1 MQKLGLNEIRERY
14 LKFFQS
20 KDHYRLKSYSLVPEN
35 DKSLLLINSGM
46 APMKAFF
53 TGQEVPPSKRVTT
66 CQKCIRTGDI
76 ENVGQTA
83 RHGTFFE
90 MLGNFSF
97 GDYFKEEV
105 IPWAWEFLTKEL
117 EIPEERLFVSVYE
130 EDDEAREIWNK
141 KVGIPYEKIFKMGK
155 DDNFWEVGLGPCGPC
170 SEIYYD
176 KGEKYGCGSPDCTVG
191 CDCDRYMEVWN
202 LVFTQFEKVEG
213 DKYIDL
219 EFPNIDTGM
228 GLERIATVMQDVH
241 SLFDVDTI
249 KALRDGVC
257 ELTGVTYGAD
267 FKDDVR
273 IRIMTDHIRSV
284 TFMTSDGVLPSN
296 EGRGYV
302 LRRLLRRSIMQAK
315 LLGVDKKHVEKL
327 VNIVIESSK
336 DAYSELEEKREYILK
351 VLSVEEAR
359 FYDTLNQGMELVNS
373 HIQKIVSDR
382 DNLGNKLMGK
392 EAFRLYDTFGFPLEL
407 LKEMLLEH
415 NIEID
420 EEEFYAE
427 MKEQKERA
435 RSARSEN
442 TYMGSNETVFDKLPL
457 GEETKFTGYN
467 TLNEQDCKILYIIKD
482 NEIVETATAD
492 DEVYVILDK
501 TSFYATSGGQKGE
514 SGKICTSNA
523 VLEVLDVNKVA
534 GNKFAHKCVVIEDSI
549 KVSDLAVTKVNAVNR
564 KSSARNHTSAHLLQK
579 ALRDVLGNHVEQ
591 AGSNV
596 DGNRM
601 RFDFTHFS
609 AMSSMEIKHVEKLV
623 NEKILEC
630 LDVNVKEAS
639 INEAKEMGAIAL
651 FGEKYGDKV
660 RVVNAG
666 DYSIELCGGIHVN
679 NTSEIGSFKIVS
691 ESGVASGVRRIEAIT
706 GVKVIEHY
714 REIDERQQLLQDIL
728 KATPDTLV
736 KKVESY
742 IMKAQELNKE
752 LQKIKE
758 SANGNI
764 IDDLINTKDIVN
776 NVNLVASFVENTDGN
791 GLKTIADKIKE
802 KLDNAVIFLVTE
814 KEGKVALVCMASD
827 EALSVG
833 ANAGKIISETSSIL
847 GGKGGGRP
855 NMAQGSG
862 TDIKKVAD
870 ALIKAKEVL
879 MSQLQ

>member
-1 MQKLGLNEIRERY
+1 MQKLGLNEIREKF
-14 LKFFQS
+14 LEFFQS
-20 KDHYRLKSYSLVPEN
+20 KEHYRLKSYPLVPEN

-53 TGQEVPPSKRVTT
+53 TGMEIPPAKRVTT

-83 RHGTFFE
+83 RHGTYFE

-105 IPWAWEFLTKEL
+105 IPWAWEFLTEVL
-117 EIPEERLFVSVYE
+117 EIPEDRLFVSVYE

-202 LVFTQFEKVEG
+202 LVFTQFEKLEDG
-213 DKYIDL
+213 TYANL

-249 KALRDGVC
+249 KSLRDAVC
-257 ELTGVTYGAD
+257 ELTNTTYGKD

-315 LLGVDKKHVEKL
+315 LLGVDEKHVEKL
-327 VNIVIESSK
+327 ASIVIESSK

-351 VLSVEEAR
+351 VLSVEEAG
-359 FYDTLNQGMELVNS
+359 FYKTLNQGMELVNNY
-373 HIQKIVSDR
+373 ITKILEDKDSTS
-382 DNLGNKLMGK
+382 LMGK

-407 LKEMLLEH
+407 LKEMLAEH
-415 NIEID
+415 NINID
-420 EEEFYAE
+420 EEEFYEE
-427 MKEQKERA
+427 MRQQKERA

-457 GEETKFTGYN
+457 GDATVFVGYES
-467 TLNEQDCKILYIIKD
+467 TDATDCKIVNIIKD
-482 NEIVETATAD
+482 DEIVNSANQGD
-492 DEVYVILDK
+492 NVHVILDK
-501 TSFYATSGGQKGE
+501 TSFYAESGGQKGE
-514 SGKICTSNA
+514 IGLIKTKNA
-523 VLEVLDVNKVA
+523 VLNVLDVKKIT
-534 GNKFAHKCVVIEDSI
+534 GNRFVHKCEIIEDSI
-549 KVSDLAVTKVNAVNR
+549 NVGDDCKTFVDKVNR
-564 KSSARNHTSAHLLQK
+564 KSSARNHTTAHLLQR
-579 ALRDVLGNHVEQ
+579 ALKDVLGNHIEQ
-591 AGSNV
+591 AGSSV
-596 DGNRM
+596 DANRV

-609 AMSSMEIKHVEKLV
+609 ALSSMEIKHVERLV

-630 LDVNVKEAS
+630 LDVNTQELAIDEAR
-639 INEAKEMGAIAL
+639 KMGAVAL
-651 FGEKYGDKV
+651 FGEKYGDTV
-660 RVVNAG
+660 RVVSAD
-666 DYSIELCGGIHVN
+666 DYSKELCGGIHVN
-679 NTSEIGSFKIVS
+679 NTAEISAFKIIS
-691 ESGVASGVRRIEAIT
+691 ESGVAANVRRIEGIT
-706 GVKVIEHY
+706 GKRLIEHNQDLHEKS
-714 REIDERQQLLQDIL
+714 EIIQEIL
-728 KATPDTLV
+728 KATPDNV
-736 KKVESY
+736 IKKIESY
-742 IMKAQELNKE
+742 VQKTQELNKE

-758 SANGNI
+758 KSSGNVI
-764 IDDLINTKDIVN
+764 EDLIATKDIVN
-776 NVNLVASFVENTDGN
+776 NVNLIASYVENTDVN
-791 GLKTIADKIKE
+791 GLKSISDKIKE
-802 KLDNAVIFLVTE
+802 KEENVVVFLATE
-814 KEGKVALVCMASD
+814 QDGKVSLVCMAS
-827 EALSVG
+827 ESALSLG
-833 ANAGKIISETSSIL
+833 ANCGKIISETCAVL

-862 TDIKKVAD
+862 TDTSKIAD

-879 MSQLQ
+879 KNQLK